1 MHTSGSRK
9 QSRTEE
15 DWRGVGV
22 WAKQLGCLP
31 LSWSVSDKSQ
41 NSLTAALDRMHS
53 DVKGSDATVIKLN
66 SPRLFIDGSKGFLN
80 FSIHTKLL

>member
-1 MHTSGSRK
+1 MHTSDSRK

-15 DWRGVGV
+15 GGVGV

-41 NSLTAALDRMHS
+41 NSLIAALDRMHS